1 MHACCK
7 LVVYRIKFVLVQNMW
22 PKLLALVA
30 SICISSKC
38 CKSSKVNS
46 VSNLKHIKVIIA
58 DVHSNDVSYAGKVS
72 CRSTHPDDIVVTP
85 LEINIVVVHQ
95 IVHNCIRMRTSV
107 IYITYDV
114 KLVNCKSAYGISH
127 LFNKDFTKTKV
138 YNRINNL
145 AVVVNTVFLI
155 VSVKKLIHSIV
166 EILRKSISNP

>member
-22 PKLLALVA
+22 PELLTFVV

-38 CKSSKVNS
+38 RKSSKVNS
-46 VSNLKHIKVIIA
+46 VSNLKHIKIVIA
-58 DVHSNDVSYAGKVS
+58 DVHSDDVSYASKVS
-72 CRSTHPDDIVVTP
+72 CRSTHPDDVVVTP
-85 LEINIVVVHQ
+85 LKINIVIVHQ

-127 LFNKDFTKTKV
+127 LCNKDFTKTKV

-145 AVVVNTVFLI
+145 AVVVNAVFLI
-155 VSVKKLIHSIV
+155 VSVKKLIHCII

>member
-7 LVVYRIKFVLVQNMW
+7 LVVYRVKFVLVQNMW
-22 PKLLALVA
+22 PELLALVA

-58 DVHSNDVSYAGKVS
+58 DVHSNDVSYASKVS

-85 LEINIVVVHQ
+85 LKINIVVIHQ
-95 IVHNCIRMRTSV
+95 IVHYCIWMRTS
-107 IYITYDV
+107 IIDITYDV
-114 KLVNCKSAYGISH
+114 ELINCKPAYSVGH
-127 LFNKDFTKTKV
+127 LCNKDFTKTKV

-145 AVVVNTVFLI
+145 AVVVNAVFLI
-155 VSVKKLIHSIV
+155 VSVK
-166 EILRKSISNP
+166 